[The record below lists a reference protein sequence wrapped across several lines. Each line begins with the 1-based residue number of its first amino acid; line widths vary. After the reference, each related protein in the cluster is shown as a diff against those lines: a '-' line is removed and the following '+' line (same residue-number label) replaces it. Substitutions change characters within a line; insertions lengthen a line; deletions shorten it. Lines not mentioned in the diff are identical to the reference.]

1 MALMPIFDLINHD
14 YTKQNCWWDGSGK
27 VFAMRQL
34 QAGEELFFDYGATGN
49 VQLLANYGFTTKN
62 SEEPIQFTTSEL
74 IQACQTVYRQDKH
87 FCESRVVTRNMDEEY
102 KVMLS
107 AKCVLEHEDLLR
119 KDVYDELI
127 SSKSSVSNWTSREQN
142 FV

>member
-1 MALMPIFDLINHD
+1 
-14 YTKQNCWWDGSGK
+14 
-27 VFAMRQL
+27 MRQL